1 MNMLFRAI
9 ENNAGNEHEIIFLQ
23 NFPSKHFV
31 SSEIV
36 STFAPANEKRGYLN
50 AKIFEEFTYITP
62 VVQDEEETVE
72 TRCNETDLG
81 LKRLKNTYL

>member
-1 MNMLFRAI
+1 MF
-9 ENNAGNEHEIIFLQ
+9 Q
-23 NFPSKHFV
+23 NFFPKHFV
-31 SSEIV
+31 SSKIL

-50 AKIFEEFTYITP
+50 AKIFEGITYITP

-81 LKRLKNTYL
+81 LKRLKKQFVTTKSLILAQDER